1 MKTIKIA
8 VLAIMILASLASYA
22 KPKKGAKAQKNAE
35 TTNIVT
41 RLSCT
46 VENDGTVKEADG
58 TVIGKLNSD
67 GNVVNADGQ
76 VIGKM
81 GKTDA
86 EKIQEVYFAD

>member
-8 VLAIMILASLASYA
+8 VLAIMICASFVSYA
-22 KPKKGAKAQKNAE
+22 KPKKGVKAQNTQTINTIA
-35 TTNIVT
+35 
-41 RLSCT
+41 RLNCT